1 MGDKTNTD
9 NFSETKLL
17 KLNCDK
23 ALSLIN
29 WEPSLTFET
38 TMRLTSEWYFSF
50 YNKKDSNIFDKCCQQ
65 IKDFNSNK
73 KLNKIMN
80 PHNSLIVIK
89 KLKNFN

>member
-1 MGDKTNTD
+1 MDVVTELSKYWRDSKWEIKTNTD

-38 TMRLTSEWYFSF
+38 TMKLTSEWYFNF

-73 KLNKIMN
+73 KIR
-80 PHNSLIVIK
+80 
-89 KLKNFN
+89 